1 MVGWWPMDF
10 HVGPWLARPGTNSI
24 IRRRHTYR
32 VTPKA
37 MDVLVCLAKRHG
49 EPVSKAEI
57 FQEVWADAFVSDD
70 ALTRCIG
77 ELRRAFHETA
87 QQPSIIETVA
97 KRGYRIVAPVSW
109 DSGEE
114 SQAAKPGSAGLP
126 ELGVIGREI
135 SAGPAELASLPG
147 VRTRRWVF
155 AGLGFGILLLI
166 LTALMYVSLRG
177 RFFGRAPSQIRSIAV
192 LPLLNLSGDAGQDY
206 FADGMTEALTSNL
219 SKLAKLRVIS
229 RTSAMTYKGSRK
241 PLQTIAS
248 ELNVDALLEG
258 SVWRSGRRV
267 RIVAQLIDAST
278 DAHLWTETYE
288 RDVEDVLRL
297 QGEVAEAIVRQIKVA
312 VTPEETAR
320 MAFGPRLKPEAY
332 EAYLK
337 GMFHLGKFTREGFE
351 QGMPYLQQAVE
362 KDPADPF
369 AYASL
374 ALGYSIM
381 GHDRFPD
388 AFARAKAAARR
399 SLELGGPLAEA
410 YAALGMEELYS
421 DWDLPSAG
429 RDLQRALELKPN
441 FAEALRNHSWYLRL
455 CGRPRDGLTEMRRA
469 EELEPLVALFPADLA
484 WQYFEEGQ
492 LDAAMAAARRSI
504 ELNPKFS
511 EGLAVAGWVL
521 TAQGKLDEALAEHL
535 KAASAD
541 AAWKWP
547 LGRTYALIGRKDDA
561 RKIAAEIQRAP
572 GPMEQWGL
580 GVIYA
585 ALGETD
591 EAFRWLDAARKSR
604 FSWMPWIA
612 DFSRRNPDLFTPLR
626 HDRRF
631 EDLTRTIGITV
642 AHRLPASNG
651 LVE

>member
-1 MVGWWPMDF
+1 MDF

-24 IRRRHTYR
+24 IRRGHTYR

-37 MDVLVCLAKRHG
+37 MDLLVCLAKRRG

-57 FQEVWADAFVSDD
+57 FQEVWAGTFVSDD

-97 KRGYRIVAPVSW
+97 KRGYRIVPPVTW

-114 SQAAKPGSAGLP
+114 SPVAEPG
-126 ELGVIGREI
+126 
-135 SAGPAELASLPG
+135 SAGPAEPASLPG
-147 VRTRRWVF
+147 ARTRRRVF

-166 LTALMYVSLRG
+166 LTALMYGSLRG
-177 RFFGRAPSQIRSIAV
+177 RFPGWASPQIRSIAV
-192 LPLLNLSGDAGQDY
+192 LPLLNLSGDAGQEY

-241 PLQTIAS
+241 PLQTIAR

-297 QGEVAEAIVRQIKVA
+297 QGEVSEAIVRQIKVA
-312 VTPEETAR
+312 ITPEEYAR
-320 MAFGPRLKPEAY
+320 MAYGPRIKPEAY

-337 GMFHLGKFTREGFE
+337 GMFHLGKFTPEGFE
-351 QGMPYLQQAVE
+351 QGMPYLHQAVE

-388 AFARAKAAARR
+388 AFARAKAAAQR

-441 FAEALRNHSWYLRL
+441 FAEALRNRSWYLRL
-455 CGRPRDGLTEMRRA
+455 CGRSRDGLTEMKRA

-492 LDAAMAAARRSI
+492 LDAAMAAARRCI

-561 RKIAAEIQRAP
+561 RKIAAEMQRAP

-585 ALGETD
+585 ALDETD

-626 HDRRF
+626 RDRRF
-631 EDLTRTIGITV
+631 EDLTRRIGITV
-642 AHRLPASNG
+642 ASPRVERGGRMTVLPMYP
-651 LVE
+651 

>member
-1 MVGWWPMDF
+1 MVPDL

-24 IRRRHTYR
+24 IRRGHTYR

-37 MDVLVCLAKRHG
+37 MDLLVCLAKRRG
-49 EPVSKAEI
+49 EAVSKTEI
-57 FQEVWADAFVSDD
+57 FQEVWAGTFVSDD

-87 QQPSIIETVA
+87 QGPSIIETVA
-97 KRGYRIVAPVSW
+97 KRGYRIAAPVSW
-109 DSGEE
+109 DSGGETPGAE
-114 SQAAKPGSAGLP
+114 PGSAQPAAAGA
-126 ELGVIGREI
+126 VGRGI
-135 SAGPAELASLPG
+135 PAEVAEPASPPAA
-147 VRTRRWVF
+147 RTRRRVL
-155 AGLGFGILLLI
+155 AGLGFGVLVMIV
-166 LTALMYVSLRG
+166 TALTYGPQRG
-177 RFFGRAPSQIRSIAV
+177 RFFGWASPQIRSIAV
-192 LPLLNLSGDAGQDY
+192 LPLMNLSGDVGQEY

-241 PLQTIAS
+241 PLQTIAR
-248 ELNVDALLEG
+248 ELHVDALLEG
-258 SVWRSGRRV
+258 SVLRSGRRV

-278 DAHLWTETYE
+278 DTHLWTENYE

-312 VTPEETAR
+312 VTPVENAR
-320 MAFGPRLKPEAY
+320 MAYGPRINPEAY

-337 GMFHLGKFTREGFE
+337 GMFHLGKFTPEGFE

-362 KDPADPF
+362 KNPADPF

-388 AFARAKAAARR
+388 AFARAKAAAQR

-441 FAEALRNHSWYLRL
+441 FAEALRNRSWYLRL
-455 CGRPRDGLTEMRRA
+455 CGRPREGLTEMKRA

-521 TAQGKLDEALAEHL
+521 TAQGKFDEALAEHL

-541 AAWKWP
+541 PAWKWP
-547 LGRTYALIGRKDDA
+547 LGRTYALMGRKDYA
-561 RKIAAEIQRAP
+561 RKIAAEMQKAP

-580 GVIYA
+580 GVIYS

-591 EAFRWLDAARKSR
+591 EAFRWLEAARKSR
-604 FSWMPWIA
+604 FSWMPWVA

-631 EDLTRTIGITV
+631 DDLTRRIGITD
-642 AHRLPASNG
+642 AHRLPG
-651 LVE
+651 P